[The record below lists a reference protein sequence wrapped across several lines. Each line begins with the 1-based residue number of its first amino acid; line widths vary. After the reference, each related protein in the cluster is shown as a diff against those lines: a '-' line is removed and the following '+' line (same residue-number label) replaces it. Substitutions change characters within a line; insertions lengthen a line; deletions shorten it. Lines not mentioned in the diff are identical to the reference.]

1 MRLHPGE
8 VEARDWRVT
17 PLSEVVGRLR
27 DAAPRVVGRPRIVAV
42 DGRGGA
48 GKSTLVDRLRTL
60 VPASAVVHTDDVAW
74 HQAFFDWADLLVENV
89 LRPLHR
95 GDAVEFRPPA
105 WIERE
110 RPGAIC
116 VPADL
121 DVVWVEGTGV
131 IRRALDPWIDA
142 SIWLQGDLDE
152 QERRLVERDG
162 DTPEQQ
168 RHIAAWLAEELPL
181 LLREQPWANAT
192 IVVAGTTALDHD
204 PETEVVVGIAA
215 ARAPGR
221 SVGACS
227 SRS

>member
-8 VEARDWRVT
+8 VEAGDWRVT
-17 PLSEVVGRLR
+17 PLSEVVRRLR
-27 DAAPRVVGRPRIVAV
+27 EAAPRVVGRPRVVAV

-105 WIERE
+105 WIERG

-168 RHIAAWLAEELPL
+168 RHVSAWLAEELPL
-181 LLREQPWANAT
+181 LLREQPWAKAT
-192 IVVAGTTALDHD
+192 IIVAGTTPLDHD
-204 PETEVVVGIAA
+204 PETEVVVASRAGDGIA
-215 ARAPGR
+215 RRRGT
-221 SVGACS
+221 GA
-227 SRS
+227 